1 MKRYT
6 IRDLPIENKNVM
18 IRVDYN
24 VPIEEGRILDDT
36 RIRVSLPTIKYAL
49 EKNAKVILISH
60 LGRPK
65 GKFVKEL
72 SLRPIAK
79 KVEELMGRAVEFI
92 PEYIEKD
99 VSSQIEGS
107 KPGTLFLFE
116 NLRFYPGEE
125 NGELEFAKR
134 LKRYADFYVNDA
146 FSVSHRKHASIYQ
159 LPSLFQTPVA
169 GFLMEKEI
177 EFFFKILHEPLHPFV
192 TLIGGKKIEDKAGA
206 IRNLLPKVDK
216 LLIGGGAVFT
226 LLYAKNV
233 KIGDSILKKEI
244 IQEIRD
250 IIDSPKLVLPVDFV
264 IAKSIEDEE
273 AKVVEGEIPDG
284 YAGFDI
290 GPKTVELFK
299 KEIEDAKLILWAG
312 PMGVYEDEKFL
323 NGSRKIGEFIAELTS
338 NKGVISVAGGGDT
351 SAMLK
356 KTELSGRFSHI
367 STGGGASLEL
377 LETGTLPGIEVLKK
391 I

>member
-6 IRDLPIENKNVM
+6 IRDLPIENKKVM

>member
-99 VSSQIEGS
+99 VSSQIEDN

-146 FSVSHRKHASIYQ
+146 FSVSHRRHASIYQ

-177 EFFFKILHEPLHPFV
+177 EFFFKILHEPPHPFV

-312 PMGVYEDEKFL
+312 PMGVYENEKFL
-323 NGSRKIGEFIAELTS
+323 NGSKKIGEFIAELTS